1 MYDTWEE
8 FYSRLDIF
16 NSNFEKSKAP
26 HKTQMNQFADLE
38 ESEFLST
45 YTGYKGE
52 RKSKRN
58 EVHFEPSNASTVDW
72 RTKGAVTPVKNQGQ
86 CGSCWAFSTTGSL
99 EGAYYLKHNVLKSFS
114 EQELVDCSTSYGN
127 QGCNG
132 GLMD

>member
-8 FYSRLDIF
+8 YYSRLDVF
-16 NSNFEKSKAP
+16 NANVEKSKAT

-45 YTGYKGE
+45 YTGYRGDSH
-52 RKSKRN
+52 RPRN

-72 RTKGAVTPVKNQGQ
+72 RTKGAVTGVKNQGS

-99 EGAYYLKHNVLKSFS
+99 EGAYFLKHS
-114 EQELVDCSTSYGN
+114 
-127 QGCNG
+127 
-132 GLMD
+132 